1 MDVDN
6 ITNKLP
12 DPFKVGG
19 SIYLC
24 SNTYM
29 TLYTLNIVLLPL
41 PRKHTQVPLEK
52 NLQKRLEYEFH
63 SASYHTIMEVITGLR
78 TVAGHLLKVPP
89 AVTLCK

>member
-1 MDVDN
+1 MW
-6 ITNKLP
+6 IILLTNFLTHSRW
-12 DPFKVGG
+12 GG
-19 SIYLC
+19 SIYL
-24 SNTYM
+24 